1 MSSLWR
7 QADRHT
13 SQKGW
18 GEEASGAGF
27 ELLERLN
34 GRRNSSCSRVGSAS
48 TGPRPQRSGGPAA
61 MSGNVLWTTIFNE
74 PTSQATELT
83 RDRIRQ
89 HDRVGRRPASIV
101 PGPLFEEAIRGR
113 DTHGLVKMDDPW
125 VPPRE
130 RHSLPPP
137 LVGYGGTF
145 PRVRPEHTGKNMGE
159 QAAQFM
165 CVQPSPPARP
175 AALDDRAY
183 MRAIDSLCV

>member
-1 MSSLWR
+1 
-7 QADRHT
+7 
-13 SQKGW
+13 
-18 GEEASGAGF
+18 
-27 ELLERLN
+27 
-34 GRRNSSCSRVGSAS
+34 
-48 TGPRPQRSGGPAA
+48 

-159 QAAQFM
+159 QAAQFIPHFGTASYRKTANM
-165 CVQPSPPARP
+165 APGGGASALGTKPLPIPGSKTPIGVGIYDQLLVVRAADPLIGKVQ
-175 AALDDRAY
+175 
-183 MRAIDSLCV
+183 

>member
-1 MSSLWR
+1 
-7 QADRHT
+7 
-13 SQKGW
+13 
-18 GEEASGAGF
+18 
-27 ELLERLN
+27 
-34 GRRNSSCSRVGSAS
+34 
-48 TGPRPQRSGGPAA
+48 

-125 VPPRE
+125 APPRE

-165 CVQPSPPARP
+165 SVQTSSAARP
-175 AALDDRAY
+175 KRP
-183 MRAIDSLCV
+183 R